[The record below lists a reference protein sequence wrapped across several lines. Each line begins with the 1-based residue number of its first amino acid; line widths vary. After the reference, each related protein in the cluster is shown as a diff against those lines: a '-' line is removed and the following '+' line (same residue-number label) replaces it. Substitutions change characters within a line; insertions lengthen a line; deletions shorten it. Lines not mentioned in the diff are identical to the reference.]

1 MTKGKSVNRQIL
13 EAALVLALAA
23 MPAGAFAGP
32 VTVSDGWFRALPA
45 NLPSGGY
52 FSLSNGGT
60 VPVVLTGASSP
71 ACETLML
78 HKSET
83 TNGMAQMT
91 DVTNIPVAPGA
102 TLKFAPGG
110 YHLMCMSPT
119 PEMKPGATVFV
130 TLQFQSGSAITT
142 PFTVKNARGQ

>member
-1 MTKGKSVNRQIL
+1 MRKEKSVNKRIL
-13 EAALVLALAA
+13 EAVLMLVLAAV
-23 MPAGAFAGP
+23 PASAYAGP
-32 VTVSDGWFRALPA
+32 VTISDGWFRALPA

-52 FSLSNGGT
+52 FTLSNSGT

-83 TNGMAQMT
+83 ANGMAQMT

-130 TLQFQSGSAITT
+130 TLQFLSGAAVTT
-142 PFTVKNARGQ
+142 PFVVKNAKGQ